1 MPEATKEEIVANN
14 GLPWLWLGLIIILLD
29 QATKCW
35 VLSNISFD
43 ERIYV
48 LPFFDLTLRYNTG
61 AAFNFLAQAGA
72 WAPWFLGTIA
82 LLVSLTIIFTLY
94 RLPRDQRW
102 VAIALSLILGG
113 ALGNL
118 LDRFYHGYV
127 IDFLLLYVGQW
138 QWPAFN
144 VADSSICIGAAML
157 IIAVL
162 RKRV

>member
-1 MPEATKEEIVANN
+1 MHEATREKVVADN
-14 GLPWLWLGLIIILLD
+14 GLRWLWLGLAILLLD
-29 QATKCW
+29 QVTKCW
-35 VLSNISFD
+35 VLSSISLS
-43 ERIYV
+43 ERVYV

-72 WAPWFLGTIA
+72 WAPWFLGTVA
-82 LLVSLTIIFTLY
+82 VLVSLIIVVSLR
-94 RLPRDQRW
+94 RLAREKRW
-102 VAIALSLILGG
+102 LAAALALILGG

-127 IDFLLLYVGQW
+127 VDFILLYAGQW

-144 VADSSICIGAAML
+144 IADSAICVGATML

-162 RKRV
+162 KERA

>member
-1 MPEATKEEIVANN
+1 MPEATEEVVANN
-14 GLPWLWLGLIIILLD
+14 GLKWLWLALILILVD

-35 VLSNISFD
+35 VLSSIAFN

-61 AAFNFLAQAGA
+61 AAFNFLAQAGE

-82 LLVSLTIIFTLY
+82 FVVSLAIIIFLR
-94 RLPRDQRW
+94 RLSGEKRW
-102 VAIALSLILGG
+102 LAIALSFILGG

-127 IDFLLLYVGQW
+127 VDFILLYAGRW
-138 QWPAFN
+138 EWPAFN
-144 VADSSICIGAAML
+144 VADSAICIGATML
-157 IIAVL
+157 IISVL
-162 RKRV
+162 RKHA